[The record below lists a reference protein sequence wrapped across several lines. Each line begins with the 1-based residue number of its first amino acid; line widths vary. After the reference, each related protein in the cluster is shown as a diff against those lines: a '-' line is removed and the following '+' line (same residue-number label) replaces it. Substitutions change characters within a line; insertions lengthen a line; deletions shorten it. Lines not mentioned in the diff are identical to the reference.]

1 MNPYKRNKEQLNA
14 LRRIELARAAR
25 NINSY
30 YDDLI
35 YQLDQHAS
43 TGQSVPDQ
51 ADIDFMLA
59 AERQTDSG
67 V

>member
-43 TGQSVPDQ
+43 AGQSVPDQ
-51 ADIDFMLA
+51 ADIDFMLRA
-59 AERQTDSG
+59 DRPDDPG
-67 V
+67 I